1 MVIKN
6 GVFIGANS
14 YPYRYI
20 SQTDP
25 SFNNNII
32 TYLLPPLA
40 LGRTRV
46 DGLDLPYTPT
56 QRIANQIVNFL

>member
-6 GVFIGANS
+6 GIFIGANS

-20 SQTDP
+20 SRTDP

-32 TYLLPPLA
+32 TYLLPPLV
-40 LGRTRV
+40 LGRIRV
-46 DGLDLPYTPT
+46 DSLDLLYAL
-56 QRIANQIVNFL
+56 I